1 MERFALLVGVCLLL
15 ANDAAAMWTATVE
28 RTSDGWPLSGLPG
41 EDWSATSAGFCDV
54 DSRAPLY
61 EALYAGL
68 CLSAETQLTADH
80 ASRSWCRWDPP
91 APRGRRDTG
100 SWSLPV
106 ILRYAGDGREKS
118 GSPGQMLYASTR
130 RLTGNHE
137 SEVSES
143 GEPSAHAQASGREAT
158 ELLLGELM
166 FSDVLSSGRRSIEKS
181 GALDSVLPRAERG
194 IPPAEREDRL
204 GLAAPTP
211 GFVVLGS
218 LGLGLLGWLR
228 KRAVW

>member
-1 MERFALLVGVCLLL
+1 
-15 ANDAAAMWTATVE
+15 
-28 RTSDGWPLSGLPG
+28 
-41 EDWSATSAGFCDV
+41 
-54 DSRAPLY
+54 
-61 EALYAGL
+61 
-68 CLSAETQLTADH
+68 
-80 ASRSWCRWDPP
+80 
-91 APRGRRDTG
+91 
-100 SWSLPV
+100 
-106 ILRYAGDGREKS
+106 
-118 GSPGQMLYASTR
+118 MLYASTR